1 MFDPSQFLQTSER
14 TGIARQLRKQGTP
27 KSTDCCQVLMMMM
40 TTWAFWIRTSNLLV
54 SRSLGETE
62 RCKLKE
68 DPEDCGVTKVAIHW
82 TC

>member
-1 MFDPSQFLQTSER
+1 
-14 TGIARQLRKQGTP
+14 
-27 KSTDCCQVLMMMM
+27 MMM

-68 DPEDCGVTKVAIHW
+68 DAGLWSYQGDNSLDLALCYTSGGKHRYRRAGIDIDCGMRTRE
-82 TC
+82 TGDLMTNML